1 MISGATKSES
11 GRPAAVGRGG
21 GTAVIVAEEG
31 LFAGPGCS
39 SGAHRSTGGDICDC
53 DCAWVWAWAWSGAVV
68 LDCALDGR
76 DRVIGVRLRFWS
88 GEVVLGELDNKVGIE
103 GGGTAVSVR
112 ADDAGGKTG
121 V

>member
-21 GTAVIVAEEG
+21 GTAVIVAEGG

-53 DCAWVWAWAWSGAVV
+53 DCAWSWAAV

-76 DRVIGVRLRFWS
+76 DRVIGARLRFWS

-112 ADDAGGKTG
+112 ADDTGGKTG